1 MTLSAVIFDL
11 DGTLLDS
18 LEDLAE
24 SMNQALESLGFPAH
38 PVPAYKYFVGDGME
52 VLARRVLPEAV
63 RDDHTLARIVATMRQ
78 VYGGRWDLKTRP
90 YPGVPEMLAQLQTRG
105 LRQAVLSNKPDD
117 FTRLTV
123 ERLLAPHTFDL
134 VQGVAPGTP
143 PKPDPA
149 GALGVAARLG
159 VEPAACLY
167 LGDTATDMLT
177 ACRAGMYAVGVLWG
191 FRTRAELEES
201 GARVVIEQPAE
212 VLALLET
219 LV

>member
-1 MTLSAVIFDL
+1 MVLSAVIFDL

-24 SMNQALESLGFPAH
+24 SMNQALESLGFAPH
-38 PVPAYKYFVGDGME
+38 PVPAYRYFVGDGME
-52 VLARRVLPEAV
+52 VLARRVLPEAA
-63 RDDHTLARIVATMRQ
+63 RTSETLARTVAAMRQ

-90 YPGVPEMLAQLQTRG
+90 YAGVPEMLKALEDRG
-105 LRQAVLSNKPDD
+105 LRRAVLSNKPDD

-123 ERLLAPHTFDL
+123 ERLLAPHIFDL
-134 VQGVAPGTP
+134 VQGVGPGTP

-149 GALGVAARLG
+149 GALALAARLG

-167 LGDTATDMLT
+167 LGDTATDMQT
-177 ACRAGMYAVGVLWG
+177 ACRAGMYAVGALWG
-191 FRTRAELEES
+191 FRTRDELEES
-201 GARVVIEQPAE
+201 GARVVVQTPAE
-212 VLALLET
+212 VLALLER

>member
-1 MTLSAVIFDL
+1 MILSAVIFDL

-24 SMNQALESLGFPAH
+24 SMNQALESLGFPSH
-38 PVPAYKYFVGDGME
+38 PVPAYQYFVGEGME
-52 VLARRVLPEAV
+52 VLARRVLPEAA
-63 RDDHTLARIVATMRQ
+63 RDPDTLARTVAAMRQ

-90 YPGVPEMLAQLQTRG
+90 YAGVPELLAALQARG

-134 VQGVAPGTP
+134 VQGVGPGTP

-149 GALGVAARLG
+149 GALAVAARLG
-159 VEPAACLY
+159 VEPASCLY
-167 LGDTATDMLT
+167 LGDTATDMST
-177 ACRAGMYAVGVLWG
+177 ACRAGMCAVGALWG
-191 FRTRAELEES
+191 FRTREELEES
-201 GARVVIEQPAE
+201 GARAVVERPAE